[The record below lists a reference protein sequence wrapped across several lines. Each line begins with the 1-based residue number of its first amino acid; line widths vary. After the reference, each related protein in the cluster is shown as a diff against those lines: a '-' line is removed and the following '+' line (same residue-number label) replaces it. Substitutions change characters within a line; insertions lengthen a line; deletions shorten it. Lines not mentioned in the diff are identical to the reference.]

1 MSAAQRI
8 LVLSPDTDVYHIGL
22 TQTQKDVIVQINPYS
37 SKQLTSL
44 HLCNLKNALACDPD
58 LATLQ
63 KDLIP
68 QIFQTLYVA
77 TGCDYISF
85 FHGIGKATFFRYFYQ
100 YADFITSGQGGAPGT
115 LADTALHNA
124 QMDVG
129 YLSFLRLVGT
139 VYYKKY
145 NTGFETPNPVTHF
158 NSFHQPDTT
167 PVLHH
172 HQWME
177 NIRQT
182 IWDRVQFETEI
193 IPSNDALDRH
203 WKRTCWVLDMWK
215 QSSQSTMLLKP
226 LTDYG
231 WRIEGEKL
239 MYEWDSEENMAV
251 VRQRVD
257 TLLKGCHC
265 KTGCKT
271 ARCSC
276 RKKEAQCAA
285 GCECVNCHNRCSVHP
300 TEDDS
305 LLAVSFEEE
314 ILEQSH
320 DQQLLREVEETM
332 QMVFGDGDMPYT
344 SSSEDDDNDNA

>member
-1 MSAAQRI
+1 MHKEVSKLLARDVTDPFQSHMFDIDKSISNVDGTLWSVLTLLTRSISERRGTARVVDPTSHSYLIKRI
-8 LVLSPDTDVYHIGL
+8 RRFYCLCCLMFCTD
-22 TQTQKDVIVQINPYS
+22 NRC
-37 SKQLTSL
+37 SL
-44 HLCNLKNALACDPD
+44 PLH
-58 LATLQ
+58 
-63 KDLIP
+63 
-68 QIFQTLYVA
+68 
-77 TGCDYISF
+77 
-85 FHGIGKATFFRYFYQ
+85 
-100 YADFITSGQGGAPGT
+100 APGT

-167 PVLHH
+167 PVLQH

-182 IWDRVQFETEI
+182 IWDRVQFETEM

-231 WRIEGEKL
+231 WRIEGDEL

-276 RKKEAQCAA
+276 RKKETQCAA
-285 GCECVNCHNRCSVHP
+285 ECECVNYYNRSSVHP

-332 QMVFGDGDMPYT
+332 QMVFGDDDMPYT
-344 SSSEDDDNDNA
+344 SSSEDDDIDNA